1 MDFYYLIAVLILI
14 FTGFLL
20 YRNKD
25 KLVLWKHKVFQ
36 FIRKRDKQ
44 YLKSTDFIPTKNY
57 VGAME
62 DYVFKTDTQ
71 GTGYYIDKKKN

>member
-1 MDFYYLIAVLILI
+1 MKLYYLIAI
-14 FTGFLL
+14 FIIIITAFLL
-20 YRNKD
+20 YKNKD

-44 YLKSTDFIPTKNY
+44 YLKSTDFIPSKNF
-57 VGAME
+57 VGLME

-71 GTGYYIDKKKN
+71 GTGYYIKKKI